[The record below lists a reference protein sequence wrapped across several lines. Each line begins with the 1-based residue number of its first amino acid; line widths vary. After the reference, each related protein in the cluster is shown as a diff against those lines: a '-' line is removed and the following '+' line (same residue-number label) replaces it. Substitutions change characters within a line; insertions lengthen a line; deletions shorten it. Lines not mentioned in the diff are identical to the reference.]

1 MKHSPLLKGP
11 AGLSNELIALRELD
25 SKTLKGR
32 WRTLYGVKHH
42 LKFPPPYHLKLPPPV
57 IPVLGVREG
66 GAPPRHSA
74 QKATTIMRAPALRT
88 WA

>member
-1 MKHSPLLKGP
+1 MRKPTGNSGLPRGP
-11 AGLSNELIALRELD
+11 RGSGVAGLFASR
-25 SKTLKGR
+25 G
-32 WRTLYGVKHH
+32 WRSVKYH

-66 GAPPRHSA
+66 AAPPRHSA